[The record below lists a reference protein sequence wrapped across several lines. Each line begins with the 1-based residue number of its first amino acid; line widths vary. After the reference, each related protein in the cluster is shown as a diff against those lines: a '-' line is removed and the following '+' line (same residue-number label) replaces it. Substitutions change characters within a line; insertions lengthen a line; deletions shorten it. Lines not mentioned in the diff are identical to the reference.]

1 MILPA
6 RNSQSFCLL
15 LQHSKLQRD
24 EKDEKDLCDL
34 LRLQAISLLLEKDC
48 GVFMLQTLSTYMYVS
63 SGFMPL
69 CYLEL
74 ICDMNAYADNDV
86 DNKVSVLV
94 LIVKA
99 PCPGCLTCPR
109 CPSFPRCP
117 WGPSFRRK
125 IPRVPTH
132 RDRGPKNLVQK
143 GDPPPFSSTPLP
155 ALSQNKFYSVSKAE
169 LYVDIFI

>member
-1 MILPA
+1 
-6 RNSQSFCLL
+6 
-15 LQHSKLQRD
+15 
-24 EKDEKDLCDL
+24 
-34 LRLQAISLLLEKDC
+34 
-48 GVFMLQTLSTYMYVS
+48 
-63 SGFMPL
+63 MPL

-143 GDPPPFSSTPLP
+143 GDPPPLLLNPFTGPLTKQI
-155 ALSQNKFYSVSKAE
+155 LFG
-169 LYVDIFI
+169 L